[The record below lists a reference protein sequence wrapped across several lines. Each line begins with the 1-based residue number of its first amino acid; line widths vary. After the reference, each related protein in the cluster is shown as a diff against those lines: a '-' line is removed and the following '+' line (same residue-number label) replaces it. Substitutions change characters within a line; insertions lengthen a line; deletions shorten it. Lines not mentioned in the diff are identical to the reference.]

1 MTHDSITAYS
11 LPERVATYDADMA
24 LMHPNRSKMI
34 DIALEVLPFEP
45 QAFFVALDLGVGTG
59 FFSHAV
65 LSQFPNCHVLAID
78 GAQAMVDLAQVR
90 LGSLVDRVDFRIGD
104 FRQLGEFI
112 MGQKGRLVF
121 SSYALHHLAR
131 DEKLAVLRQA
141 LAFLEPGGWFLNA
154 DLITAPDLSI
164 EKRIQEI
171 RVDGILCRSVGNDAR
186 FVDFASTR
194 RFLDDL
200 EARDHDRPLAL
211 AEDLSVLRE
220 AGLGNASVFWLEYRE
235 AVMGGY
241 KP

>member
-1 MTHDSITAYS
+1 MTHDSITAYN

-34 DIALEVLPFEP
+34 DIALEILPFEP
-45 QAFFVALDLGVGTG
+45 WTSFVALDLGIGTG

-65 LSQFPNCHVLAID
+65 LDRFPGCRILAID
-78 GAQAMVDLAQVR
+78 GARAMVDLAQVR

-104 FRQLGEFI
+104 FRQLGQFI

-141 LAFLEPGGWFLNA
+141 LDFLEPGGWFLNA
-154 DLITAPDLSI
+154 DLVIAADDET

-171 RVDGILCRSVGNDAR
+171 RVAGIVRRAAGKDKRFLDAE
-186 FVDFASTR
+186 STR
-194 RFLDDL
+194 RFLEDL
-200 EARDHDRPLAL
+200 EATDHDQPITLN
-211 AEDLSVLRE
+211 EDLQILKE
-220 AGLGNASVFWLEYRE
+220 AGLRSASVFWMEYRE
-235 AVMGGY
+235 AVTGGS
-241 KP
+241 K